1 MYTAY
6 KTELGKLRA
15 YDRELTALYAE
26 AVLRKRFDEAQ
37 SLFERR
43 LDVRYA
49 IRRAEEWHGD
59 DGVVVQLPRPLQVEQ
74 ELARV
79 A

>member
-15 YDRELTALYAE
+15 YDRELTGLYAE

-37 SLFERR
+37 TLFQRR
-43 LDVRYA
+43 RD
-49 IRRAEEWHGD
+49 IRRAILQAKEWSGD
-59 DGVVVQLPRPLQVEQ
+59 DGVVVQLPRHLQVQ
-74 ELARV
+74 EDLAR
-79 A
+79 AA